1 MEFKIANLPKNI
13 IESVE
18 KRSIA
23 EELGIQQGDLLVS
36 VNDHEVRDIIDYKY
50 LISDEYIVVRIEKR
64 TEKYGIWRLK
74 RNMTK
79 IWE

>member
-18 KRSIA
+18 KGSIA

-36 VNDHEVRDIIDYKY
+36 VNDHEVRVTV
-50 LISDEYIVVRIEKR
+50 L
-64 TEKYGIWRLK
+64 RL
-74 RNMTK
+74 
-79 IWE
+79 